1 MKIYVII
8 TVVIVA
14 LTTVIMV
21 LAYQIEGVDKV
32 ALWLL
37 FIPLVIIRLIRC
49 LLLISINSKSK

>member
-49 LLLISINSKSK
+49 LLLISINSKSN

>member
-8 TVVIVA
+8 TVAILA

-21 LAYQIEGVDKV
+21 FAYQIEGVDKV

-37 FIPLVIIRLIRC
+37 FIPLVVIRLIRC

>member
-21 LAYQIEGVDKV
+21 LAYQIVGVDKV

-49 LLLISINSKSK
+49 LLLISINSKSN